1 MAWDVH
7 PPVGVNTNSTYRK
20 SGLTP
25 TAVGSSGRCSGRA
38 SRCCAPISGASS
50 AITSRP
56 AEVFQEVSVQ
66 ILAGQGPAEPDRF
79 AAWSRGVAR
88 HVISHQWRMR
98 RRALA
103 QMPLEGELMDEI
115 SNAFADPEGHLDAR
129 VWMARVMGDIDT
141 DGLELLYRRYVLE
154 ETGKELADELSQSP
168 AAVRMRLMRL
178 RTAVSA
184 HAPGRSLSFPSPCT
198 LTCTCTCSR
207 TWSTQTARARRETR
221 TRHVSAHV
229 DAGPHG
235 IVTLAILPEPSR
247 STTACRRRPW

>member
-7 PPVGVNTNSTYRK
+7 PPVGVNTNSPYPK
-20 SGLTP
+20 PGLTP
-25 TAVGSSGRCSGRA
+25 SGRREQWEMFRQGVPMLRA
-38 SRCCAPISGASS
+38 YIRRFVGDREQAS
-50 AITSRP
+50 
-56 AEVFQEVSVQ
+56 EVFQEVSVQ

-88 HVISHQWRMR
+88 HVISHQWRLR

-115 SNAFADPEGHLDAR
+115 SDVIADPEGHLDAR
-129 VWMARVMGDIDT
+129 VWMTRVMGDIDT

-184 HAPGRSLSFPSPCT
+184 HAPWP
-198 LTCTCTCSR
+198 
-207 TWSTQTARARRETR
+207 
-221 TRHVSAHV
+221 
-229 DAGPHG
+229 
-235 IVTLAILPEPSR
+235 
-247 STTACRRRPW
+247 